1 MDIFPGRPTLHHTFL
16 SFDFILL
23 VQYSSLH
30 TTSSVIVVNVTA
42 RRHWGLSRTMDS
54 DIHRDGIGARYAI
67 VEQVQIAQVEVRY
80 QLLFISVKP
89 IDSLPPFEL
98 V

>member
-1 MDIFPGRPTLHHTFL
+1 
-16 SFDFILL
+16 
-23 VQYSSLH
+23 
-30 TTSSVIVVNVTA
+30 
-42 RRHWGLSRTMDS
+42 MDS